1 MPKRKDVIGENPLAS
16 RSSAVVEEDQALP
29 GQDTQL
35 GGPVKLFGYKLP
47 ENLGKAFKIYCH
59 ARNKTASE
67 VLEELLQDFLK
78 GKKIY
83 PE

>member
-1 MPKRKDVIGENPLAS
+1 MYKRKDVIGENPLAKP
-16 RSSAVVEEDQALP
+16 RGSSEQLLP
-29 GQDTQL
+29 GQTPAL
-35 GGPVKLFGYKLP
+35 GGTVKLFGYKLP

-67 VLEELLQDFLK
+67 VLEGMLQEFLQ

>member
-16 RSSAVVEEDQALP
+16 KPASVVEEQALP

-35 GGPVKLFGYKLP
+35 GGQVKLFGYKLP

-67 VLEELLQDFLK
+67 VLEEMLQDFLR

>member
-1 MPKRKDVIGENPLAS
+1 MPKRKDVIGENPLRKQS
-16 RSSAVVEEDQALP
+16 GMGQDQALP
-29 GQDTQL
+29 GQSNYM
-35 GGPVKLFGYKLP
+35 GGQVKLFGYKLP
-47 ENLGKAFKIYCH
+47 ENLGRAFKLYCH

-67 VLEELLQDFLK
+67 VIEQLLQDFLN